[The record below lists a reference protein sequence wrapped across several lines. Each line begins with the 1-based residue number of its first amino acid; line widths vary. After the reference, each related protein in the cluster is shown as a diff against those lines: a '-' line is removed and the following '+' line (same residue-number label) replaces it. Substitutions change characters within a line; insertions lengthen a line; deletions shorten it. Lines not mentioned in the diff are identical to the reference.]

1 MILCTKCWDELFCIE
16 TNVTENKV
24 SLSLNKVYLTF
35 SNSFQFWPRF
45 ALMADLEANPHGKY
59 FVAWNHYSILNE
71 MHAATR
77 NNIYTTISIVPK
89 PKIPVK
95 RNTKSS

>member
-24 SLSLNKVYLTF
+24 SLSLNKVQLTF

-45 ALMADLEANPHGKY
+45 ALMADHEADPHGKY
-59 FVAWNHYSILNE
+59 FVAWNHYSILNT
-71 MHAATR
+71 MRAATR
-77 NNIYTTISIVPK
+77 NNIYTIISI
-89 PKIPVK
+89 
-95 RNTKSS
+95 RSEA